1 MPALHYVLNDTP
13 SRTSANPPAANDGA
27 LLDAYSNTVMQVAR
41 TASAAVLHVKVRK
54 PGRGPQGLQ
63 GGAGSG
69 FLFTPDGF
77 ALTNSHVVHGAREII
92 CAFADGSQVRAKAV
106 GDDPATDT
114 AVLRLE
120 HVASALPHLQ
130 LADSAQLRAG
140 QIAVAV
146 GNPLGFD
153 FTVTAGI
160 VSALG
165 RSLAGYAGRTIEDVI
180 QTDVA
185 LNPGNSGGPLLD
197 SAARVIGVN
206 TAMIPAAQGL
216 SFAVA
221 INTARWAAGE
231 IMRHGRV
238 RRALLGV
245 ECAAAPLPRRWL
257 RESGWPHAQGIR
269 IMKVQGG
276 SAAAAANLQA
286 GDIILGIDGK
296 ACAQMADVL
305 AALTGDAAQRQVAM
319 KILRGERV
327 LHCIVTPCELMD
339 SKKQ

>member
-1 MPALHYVLNDTP
+1 MLQEPRYLLDSDPTP
-13 SRTSANPPAANDGA
+13 SSASNRSAANDPA
-27 LLDAYSNTVMQVAR
+27 LLDAYSNTVMHVAR
-41 TASAAVLHVKVRK
+41 QASAAVLHVKVRK
-54 PGRGPQGLQ
+54 AGR

-77 ALTNSHVVHGAREII
+77 AMTNSHVVHGAREIS
-92 CAFADGSQVRAKAV
+92 CAFADGNQVRAQLV

-120 HVASALPHLQ
+120 HGGGAHAHLL
-130 LADSAQLRAG
+130 LADSGQLRAG

-165 RSLAGYAGRTIEDVI
+165 RSLAGYAGRMIEDVI

-206 TAMIPAAQGL
+206 TAVIPAAQGL
-216 SFAVA
+216 AFAVA

-231 IMRHGRV
+231 IMRHGHV
-238 RRALLGV
+238 RRAALGV
-245 ECAAAPLPRRWL
+245 ECAATPLPRRWL
-257 RESGWPHAQGIR
+257 RESGWPAAQGIR
-269 IMKVQGG
+269 VVKVHRG
-276 SAAAAANLQA
+276 SAAAQAGLQA
-286 GDIILGIDGK
+286 DDVILGIDGK
-296 ACAQMADVL
+296 PCAQIADVL
-305 AALTGDAAQRQVAM
+305 AALTGDAAQRQLAI
-319 KILRGERV
+319 KLLRGQKL
-327 LHCIVTPCELMD
+327 LHLIVTPRAAASAE
-339 SKKQ
+339 

>member
-1 MPALHYVLNDTP
+1 ND
-13 SRTSANPPAANDGA
+13 SA
-27 LLDAYSNTVMQVAR
+27 LLDAYSNTVMHVAR
-41 TASAAVLHVKVRK
+41 QASSAVLHVKVRK
-54 PGRGPQGLQ
+54 GAR

-77 ALTNSHVVHGAREII
+77 AITNSHVVHGAREIT
-92 CAFADGSQVRAKAV
+92 CAFADGTQVRAQLV

-120 HVASALPHLQ
+120 HGTGSAAHLP
-130 LADSAQLRAG
+130 LADSGQLRAG

-165 RSLAGYAGRTIEDVI
+165 RSLAGYAGRMIEDVI

-206 TAMIPAAQGL
+206 TAVIPAAQGL
-216 SFAVA
+216 AFAVA

-231 IMRHGRV
+231 IMRHGHV
-238 RRALLGV
+238 RRAFLGV
-245 ECAAAPLPRRWL
+245 ECAATPLPRRWL
-257 RESGWPHAQGIR
+257 RESVWPAAQGIR
-269 IMKVQGG
+269 VTKVQGG
-276 SAAAAANLQA
+276 SPAAAAGLQV
-286 GDIILGIDGK
+286 GDVMLGIDGK
-296 ACAQMADVL
+296 PCVQIADVL
-305 AALTGDAAQRQVAM
+305 AALTGDAAQRQLAV
-319 KILRGERV
+319 KILRGQQTV
-327 LHCIVTPCELMD
+327 HCIVTPSAQMPGRA
-339 SKKQ
+339 

>member
-1 MPALHYVLNDTP
+1 
-13 SRTSANPPAANDGA
+13 
-27 LLDAYSNTVMQVAR
+27 
-41 TASAAVLHVKVRK
+41 VLHVKVRK
-54 PGRGPQGLQ
+54 PGRGANNVR
-63 GGAGSG
+63 GGSGSG

-77 ALTNSHVVHGAREII
+77 AITNSHVVNGAREII
-92 CAFADGSQVRAKAV
+92 CAFADGAEVRAQPV

-120 HVASALPHLQ
+120 HGANALPHLP
-130 LADSAQLRAG
+130 LGDSAQLRAG

-165 RSLAGYAGRTIEDVI
+165 RSLNGYAGRTIEDVI

-221 INTARWAAGE
+221 INTARWATGE
-231 IMRHGRV
+231 LMRHGRV

-245 ECAAAPLPRRWL
+245 ECAIAPLPRRWL
-257 RESGWPHAQGIR
+257 RESAWPHTQGVR
-269 IMKVQGG
+269 IMRVQSG
-276 SAAAAANLQA
+276 SAAAAANLQT

-296 ACAQMADVL
+296 PCAQMADIL
-305 AALTGDAAQRQVAM
+305 AALTGDAAQRQLAV
-319 KILRGERV
+319 KILRGEKVMHSIV
-327 LHCIVTPCELMD
+327 LPREQV
-339 SKKQ
+339 